1 MDQHV
6 LIPLNV
12 FRTQCM
18 PLIQT
23 QFTIFIS
30 YIILYIYIF
39 VQRRCSNMIK
49 KIISCAVVMFIFA
62 LSCTNS
68 FAVTDSASK
77 SYSGYGTLKGTI
89 EMEKA
94 SNSKSVYLVTTI
106 GKKCNYVGWK
116 LSIKNATSGE
126 TYLSTVTRS
135 SSNTTKHSE
144 GMIFQKGYN
153 STHTKIFNN
162 KCVAYGTH
170 EFRHTT
176 SGVVYTKVVL

>member
-1 MDQHV
+1 
-6 LIPLNV
+6 
-12 FRTQCM
+12 
-18 PLIQT
+18 
-23 QFTIFIS
+23 
-30 YIILYIYIF
+30 
-39 VQRRCSNMIK
+39 
-49 KIISCAVVMFIFA
+49 MFIFA

-144 GMIFQKGYN
+144 GMIFKRLQ
-153 STHTKIFNN
+153 
-162 KCVAYGTH
+162 
-170 EFRHTT
+170 
-176 SGVVYTKVVL
+176 